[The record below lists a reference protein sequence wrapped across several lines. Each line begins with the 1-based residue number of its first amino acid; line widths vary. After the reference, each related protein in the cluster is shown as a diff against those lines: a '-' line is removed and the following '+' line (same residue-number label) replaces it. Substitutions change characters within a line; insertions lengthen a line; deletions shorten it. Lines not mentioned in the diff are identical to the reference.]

1 MSDKLPEPWLRGP
14 AFAPS
19 ALRRGEPGALIP
31 ALLQPAAHA
40 LIMSIEDCEAAVRDL
55 PPESLWMEHLGAAS
69 IGFHLR
75 HLVGATDR
83 LLTYARG
90 ETLTAE
96 QKAFMLSERTAGDP
110 PPAAGAL
117 LAAWRD
123 GVDRA
128 LAQLAA
134 TPESSLLDFRGV
146 GRAQLPSNVLGL
158 LFHAAEHASR
168 HTGQVV
174 TTAKVLKAHPR

>member
-1 MSDKLPEPWLRGP
+1 MNQAQSEPWLRGP
-14 AFAPS
+14 VAGIHP
-19 ALRRGEPGALIP
+19 
-31 ALLQPAAHA
+31 LLQPAAHA
-40 LIMSIEDCEAAVRDL
+40 FIMSIEDCDSAVQGL
-55 PPESLWMEHLGAAS
+55 PADRLWVEYAGAAS

-75 HLVGATDR
+75 HLAGSTDR

-90 ETLTAE
+90 ETLSAT
-96 QKAFMLSERTAGDP
+96 QKAALAAERTPGP
-110 PPAAGAL
+110 GAEEL
-117 LAAWRD
+117 LAGWRA
-123 GVDRA
+123 GVERA

-134 TPESSLLDFRGV
+134 TQESVLLEFRGV

-174 TTAKVLKAHPR
+174 TAAKIVKASIDD

>member
-1 MSDKLPEPWLRGP
+1 
-14 AFAPS
+14 
-19 ALRRGEPGALIP
+19 
-31 ALLQPAAHA
+31 
-40 LIMSIEDCEAAVRDL
+40 MSIEDCEAAVRDL
-55 PPESLWMEHLGAAS
+55 RPELLWVEPDGAAS

-75 HLVGATDR
+75 HLAGATDR

-90 ETLTAE
+90 EALSPA
-96 QKAFMLSERTAGDP
+96 QKAALLGERSPGE
-110 PPAAGAL
+110 PPASAAAL
-117 LAAWRD
+117 ITAWRAA
-123 GVDRA
+123 VEQA

-134 TPESSLLDFRGV
+134 TPEATLLDRRGV

-174 TTAKVLKAHPR
+174 TTARMLTGRT